1 MHFYNVKATHYL
13 YYFLLKYHLNWA
25 LCLYLEIHIVTK
37 MSINT
42 SKERNR
48 KMKKL
53 ICMLLFFTLVLS
65 LAGCK
70 GTDTASSGTTGTEQV
85 ETTSESVKGTEVI
98 VFTDEALENIVRKQ
112 LGKTA
117 GDITVAEAEAVT
129 ELDLQ
134 LPGNDWSIP
143 RISDLSDLKYFPN
156 LTSLNLSWAM
166 NKQGGVDLTPLS
178 ILTKLENLALAC
190 TMVKDIQP
198 LSSLKNM
205 KDLQLWGI
213 RDIMDISPLAN
224 MTVLESLW
232 ITDNLIS
239 DLSPLSEMSK
249 LNTLIIE
256 DNIISDVT
264 PLAALS
270 GLKCLRIAGN
280 PVKDYKP
287 LSSIYTGL
295 EEKDFEL
302 LDRSVPITFSD
313 PVLEEKV
320 RESMGVPEGDIT
332 PEMAEAVTEL
342 NLGNEW
348 QEEIPEEVKINDIRS
363 LRYFPNVFKLELY
376 FNNISENVSYLTVLN
391 AMPGLK
397 FLDLNAN
404 KLNSYFELA
413 VCKNLEFL
421 NISGNQGGDL
431 SPLMEM
437 TNLGAL
443 YISYSPNIHNIEPLA
458 NLSNLNTLYMEDVRI
473 DSYWPLKNLIKL
485 RTLYICQA
493 DNYEPDLSDITD
505 IYPNLTD
512 KNFVID

>member
-1 MHFYNVKATHYL
+1 
-13 YYFLLKYHLNWA
+13 
-25 LCLYLEIHIVTK
+25 
-37 MSINT
+37 
-42 SKERNR
+42 
-48 KMKKL
+48 MKKL
-53 ICMLLFFTLVLS
+53 ICTLLVFTFLFS

-70 GTDTASSGTTGTEQV
+70 GTDTAPADTSGTEQAK
-85 ETTSESVKGTEVI
+85 TTPESVKGTEPI
-98 VFTDEALENIVRKQ
+98 VFTDEALESIVRKQ

-134 LPGNDWSIP
+134 LPGNDWTIP
-143 RISDLSDLKYFPN
+143 RISDLSDLRYFPN

-178 ILTKLENLALAC
+178 ALTKLENLALAC

-198 LSSLKNM
+198 LFSLKNM
-205 KDLQLWGI
+205 KNLQLWGM
-213 RDIMDISPLAN
+213 RDIMDISPLAS
-224 MTVLESLW
+224 MTGLESLW

-239 DLSPLSEMSK
+239 DLSPLSEMTK

-270 GLKCLRIAGN
+270 SLKCLKVAGN
-280 PVKDYKP
+280 PVKDYTP
-287 LSSIYTGL
+287 LSSIFTGL

-302 LDRSVPITFSD
+302 LDHSVPITFSD
-313 PVLEEKV
+313 PVLEAKV
-320 RESMGVPEGDIT
+320 RKSMGVPEGDIT

-342 NLGNEW
+342 SLGNEW
-348 QEEIPEEVKINDIRS
+348 QEVIPEEVKISEIRS
-363 LRYFPNVFKLELY
+363 LRYFLNVFKLELY
-376 FNNISENVSYLTVLN
+376 FNNISDNVSYLTVLN

-397 FLDLNAN
+397 ILDLNAN

-413 VCKNLEFL
+413 VCKNLAFL

-431 SPLMEM
+431 GPLSEL
-437 TNLGAL
+437 TNLGTL
-443 YISYSPNIHNIEPLA
+443 HISYSPNIRNIEPLA
-458 NLSNLNTLYMEDVRI
+458 NLTNLEALYMEDVRI
-473 DSYWPLKNLIKL
+473 DSYWPLKNLTKL
-485 RTLYICQA
+485 KTLYICQA
-493 DNYEPDLSDITD
+493 DDYKPDLSDIAD

-512 KNFVID
+512 INFEMD

>member
-1 MHFYNVKATHYL
+1 
-13 YYFLLKYHLNWA
+13 
-25 LCLYLEIHIVTK
+25 
-37 MSINT
+37 
-42 SKERNR
+42 
-48 KMKKL
+48 MKKL
-53 ICMLLFFTLVLS
+53 ICTLLVFTFLFS

-70 GTDTASSGTTGTEQV
+70 GTDSAPADTSGTEQAK
-85 ETTSESVKGTEVI
+85 TTPESVKGTEPI
-98 VFTDEALENIVRKQ
+98 VFTDEALESIVRKQ

-134 LPGNDWSIP
+134 LPGNDWTIP
-143 RISDLSDLKYFPN
+143 RISDLSDLRNFPN

-178 ILTKLENLALAC
+178 SLTKLENLALAC

-205 KDLQLWGI
+205 KNLQLWGI
-213 RDIMDISPLAN
+213 RDIMAISPLAS
-224 MTVLESLW
+224 MTGLESLW

-239 DLSPLSEMSK
+239 DLSPLSEMTK

-270 GLKCLRIAGN
+270 SLKCLKVAGN
-280 PVKDYKP
+280 PVKDYTP
-287 LSSIYTGL
+287 LSSIFTGL

-302 LDRSVPITFSD
+302 LDHSVPITFSD
-313 PVLEEKV
+313 PVLEAKV
-320 RESMGVPEGDIT
+320 RKSMGVPEGDIT

-342 NLGNEW
+342 SLGNEW
-348 QEEIPEEVKINDIRS
+348 QEVIPEEVKISDIRS
-363 LRYFPNVFKLELY
+363 LRYFPNVFKLELF

-397 FLDLNAN
+397 ILDLNSN

-413 VCKNLEFL
+413 VCKNLAFL

-431 SPLMEM
+431 GPLSEL
-437 TNLGAL
+437 TNLGTI
-443 YISYSPNIHNIEPLA
+443 YISHSPNIRNIEPLA
-458 NLSNLNTLYMEDVRI
+458 NLTNLEALYMEDVRI
-473 DSYWPLKNLIKL
+473 DSYWPLKNLTKL
-485 RTLYICQA
+485 KTLYICQA
-493 DNYEPDLSDITD
+493 DDYKPDLSDIAD

-512 KNFVID
+512 KNFEMD